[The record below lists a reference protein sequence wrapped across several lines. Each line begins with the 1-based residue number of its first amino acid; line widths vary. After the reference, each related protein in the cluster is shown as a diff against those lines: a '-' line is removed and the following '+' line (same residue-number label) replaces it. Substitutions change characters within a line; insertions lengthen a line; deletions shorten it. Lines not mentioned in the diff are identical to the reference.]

1 MRKYNFFLFF
11 LLSLSI
17 TVNAQKSKFE
27 KKGDKLYSYYS
38 FQEAAKYYSKENNLT
53 IESRRRLAESYKNI
67 GNYKMYEDVLSSI
80 VKNDKANNDDF
91 LSFSNALK
99 YNGKYED
106 AIFWMDK
113 FLEKNPNDLR
123 SLDFVKN
130 KNELDKLLKNEGRY
144 KIKNLDINSIHQDFA
159 ATFYKSGKIV
169 FTSSKEGVKNIK
181 RTYSWNQKPFLDLFI
196 AEVKSGQ
203 FEKPKKLSKILNKK
217 LHEGPA
223 AFAKKG
229 TYMAFTKNNYNGKS
243 KDDIIKLQLYFSR
256 SNKGEWLKE
265 QPFIYNSPEYSVGH
279 PWLNETGDTMYFA
292 SDMPGGFGGVDLYRT
307 SKDALG
313 EWEKP
318 ENLGKSINTEGDE
331 MFPFV
336 HDSTKILFFASNGLH
351 GLGGLDV
358 YMAKIKNS
366 GFGPVTNLASPVNS
380 QFDDFAFILN
390 ENMSNGY
397 FSSNRLEGKG
407 DDDIYS
413 FQVLIPFVF
422 EKVLS
427 GKAKDTLGNPLSNV
441 IIYLYD
447 EMGTIISSDTS
458 DADGNYSFV
467 VEPDKNFKLSGSKN
481 NYFDAN
487 TSVSSLSNS
496 DTIVSELVLNRNPNL
511 SLYFLLTD
519 KISKEKIPNAKVII
533 TDKKTGKLTVFNTS
547 ENGDFVI
554 SLDSEKFNSTLDYSI
569 KIEKDGYFNKFADY
583 KKTLNR
589 EGQYNI
595 HEDLDVET
603 IKFTE
608 GMDLAK
614 TLNIYPIYFDYDKFN
629 IRKDAA
635 VELDKIVKIMNENP
649 TMVVELGSHTD
660 CRGSMDYNEKLS
672 ARRAE
677 SSADYIKKRISNPE
691 RIYGKGYGESKP
703 AVICY
708 CEGKRPDSCT
718 EANHQTNRRTE
729 FIIVKL

>member
-1 MRKYNFFLFF
+1 MKKHHIFLFF
-11 LLSLSI
+11 LLTLSF
-17 TVNAQKSKFE
+17 TLTAQKSKLE
-27 KKGDKLYSYYS
+27 KKGDKFFAYYS
-38 FQEAAKYYSKENNLT
+38 FQKAVKYYSKVKDLS
-53 IESRRRLAESYKNI
+53 IESKRKLAESYKNI
-67 GNYKMYEDVLSSI
+67 GNYKMYEEVLSSI
-80 VKNDKANNDDF
+80 IKDEKANTDDF
-91 LSFSNALK
+91 LNFSYALK

-113 FLEKNPNDLR
+113 FLENNPNDLR

-130 KNELDKLLKNEGRY
+130 KNELDKLLKNNGRY

-159 ATFYKSGKIV
+159 AAYYKTGKIV
-169 FTSSKEGVKNIK
+169 FTSSKEGIKNIK
-181 RTYSWNQKPFLDLFI
+181 RTYSWNQKPFLDLFV
-196 AEVKSGQ
+196 ADVKSGQ
-203 FEKPKKLSKILNKK
+203 FVKPEKLSKILNKK

-223 AFAKKG
+223 SFAKKG

-256 SNKGEWLKE
+256 ASKGEWLKE
-265 QPFIYNSPEYSVGH
+265 QPFIFNSPEYSVGH
-279 PWLNETGDTMYFA
+279 PWLNETGDTLYFS

-307 SKDALG
+307 SKDLLG

-318 ENLGKSINTEGDE
+318 VNLGNAINTEGDE

-358 YMAKIKNS
+358 YMVKIKDN
-366 GFGPVTNLASPVNS
+366 GFGPVTNLASPVNT

-422 EKVLS
+422 EKVLT
-427 GKAKDTLGNPLSNV
+427 GKAKDSLGNPLSNV

-447 EMGTIISSDTS
+447 DMGTIISTDTS
-458 DADGNYSFV
+458 DADGSYGFV
-467 VEPDKNFKLSGSKN
+467 VEPDKTFKLSGSKTD
-481 NYFDAN
+481 YFDSN
-487 TSVSSLSNS
+487 TTVNSTSTS
-496 DTIVSELVLNRNPNL
+496 DTIVSELILNRNHNL

-519 KISKEKIPNAKVII
+519 KISKEKIPNAKVTI
-533 TDKKTGKLTVFNTS
+533 TDKNNGKNFVYRTS
-547 ENGDFVI
+547 DNGDFI
-554 SLDSEKFNSTLDYSI
+554 IKLENDKFNSSLDYTI
-569 KIEKDGYFNKFADY
+569 KIEKEGYFNKFDDY

-595 HEDLDVET
+595 HEDLDIST
-603 IKFTE
+603 IKFKE

-614 TLNIYPIYFDYDKFN
+614 TLNIFPIYFDYDKFN

-635 VELDKIVKIMNENP
+635 VELDKIVKVMNENP

-660 CRGSMDYNEKLS
+660 CRGTIEYNEKLS

-691 RIYGKGYGESKP
+691 RIYGKGFGESKP
-703 AVICY
+703 AKVCN
-708 CEGKRPDSCT
+708 CEIKKKDSCT
-718 EANHQTNRRTE
+718 ENDHQNNRRTE
-729 FIIVKL
+729 FIIIKL